1 MIRRP
6 PRSTRTDTLFPYTT
20 LFRSQVVFIGEGIIQ
35 EAVILYL
42 IFSGIRSVANA
53 SDHTNEI
60 GSSRNAA
67 QTALRR
73 PVPQVVTCDIHRQR
87 IRRREEERCP
97 NGPSVFA
104 AHIAFWTGLVFDEV
118 VSRSN
123 VDRKRRR
130 MNSSQ

>member
-42 IFSGIRSVANA
+42 IFSGLRSVANA

-67 QTALRR
+67 QTVLIR
-73 PVPQVVTCDIHRQR
+73 PVSQVVTCDIQRQSL
-87 IRRREEERCP
+87 RRREAERCP
-97 NGPSVFA
+97 TGPSVFA
-104 AHIAFWTGLVFDEV
+104 SHTALCTGLVFDEAICL
-118 VSRSN
+118 
-123 VDRKRRR
+123 
-130 MNSSQ
+130 SSVYKLI

>member
-87 IRRREEERCP
+87 IRRRAAERCP
-97 NGPSVFA
+97 NGPSEIGSASCRESGCQYV
-104 AHIAFWTGLVFDEV
+104 
-118 VSRSN
+118 
-123 VDRKRRR
+123 
-130 MNSSQ
+130 